1 MKITEKVLDLET
13 QTEVITERN
22 MTVEELA
29 AYEFGLKELEAT
41 LKLQKEREEARKAV
55 LEKLGLTEEE
65 AKALLA

>member
-13 QTEVITERN
+13 QIEIITERD
-22 MTVEELA
+22 MTAEELA
-29 AYEFGLKELEAT
+29 AYEFGLKQLEAT
-41 LKLQKEREEARKAV
+41 LKLQEEREEARKAV